1 MTKFL
6 PTTYYIPP
14 TTCHFPTHHAPP
26 TTYHALPTT
35 YYLPLTRI
43 EGGNNHEKTVENSQ
57 NLAHCAGYHSYRV
70 GDQGI
75 GIRASSEKNRRRQ
88 L

>member
-43 EGGNNHEKTVENSQ
+43 EGGNNHEKTVENLQ
-57 NLAHCAGYHSYRV
+57 NLVSCAGNQRV
-70 GDQGI
+70 G
-75 GIRASSEKNRRRQ
+75 IRVSSGKTRRRQ